1 MAGLD
6 DLLGLYF
13 DGDLDASFAF
23 GGQVAGRID
32 EVKPVAEIIDE
43 TIAEFHEILH
53 EAARY
58 PAPTTARD
66 CAEEPELTSGMR
78 PSTLA
83 GAMARDAT
91 DTRETLLRTAQ
102 QMFAR
107 DGIHQVPLKRIVET
121 AGQRN
126 ASALHYHFGG
136 RDGLLVAITERHDG
150 AIEDERAEL
159 LSELAEAGKLD
170 DLRALVEAL
179 VVPFAHK
186 LATPDG
192 REYLRIVEQ
201 LVGLFDLW
209 DVEVAGGPT
218 GAQQVLLHIQS
229 RLDASA
235 AAGAPRAGHDPA
247 RAGVRDPG
255 HAGPCARGRP
265 GAGARSRRVRRQP
278 RRHGRRRAVGAGLR
292 RDRNPAVRRRS
303 RAARRQGRARHRGR
317 GNGDRVRDREALSG
331 RGRAGRD
338 QRQARAT
345 ARRVGRRARCSGH
358 PVRRHAGR
366 RRAGVVRRGG
376 VGARRRSTCS

>member
-1 MAGLD
+1 MNL
-6 DLLGLYF
+6 
-13 DGDLDASFAF
+13 
-23 GGQVAGRID
+23 VC
-32 EVKPVAEIIDE
+32 V
-43 TIAEFHEILH
+43 
-53 EAARY
+53 
-58 PAPTTARD
+58 
-66 CAEEPELTSGMR
+66 

-159 LSELAEAGKLD
+159 LSELARTGRLD

-209 DVEVAGGPT
+209 DVDVAGGPT
-218 GAQQVLLHIQS
+218 GAQQVMLHIQS
-229 RLDASA
+229 RLEDLPP
-235 AAGAPRAGHDPA
+235 APCATSGSRSCSRWCPRRWPCGPA
-247 RAGVRDPG
+247 RSRT
-255 HAGPCARGRP
+255 
-265 GAGARSRRVRRQP
+265 ARSRRSTTTRSSPTSSTWPSARC
-278 RRHGRRRAVGAGLR
+278 RRRA
-292 RDRNPAVRRRS
+292 
-303 RAARRQGRARHRGR
+303 
-317 GNGDRVRDREALSG
+317 SG
-331 RGRAGRD
+331 
-338 QRQARAT
+338 
-345 ARRVGRRARCSGH
+345 
-358 PVRRHAGR
+358 
-366 RRAGVVRRGG
+366 
-376 VGARRRSTCS
+376 